1 MGQQRTIPAGE
12 FKAKCL
18 KLMDEIA
25 REGGEL
31 VITKR
36 GKPVA
41 RLLPPEPKA
50 PKESLFGFMAGT
62 ARIHGDIVE
71 SLNEEW
77 DADKEWDPDSTPDR
91 S

>member
-1 MGQQRTIPAGE
+1 MGLQRTIPAGE

-25 REGGEL
+25 RDGGEL

-62 ARIHGDIVE
+62 VKIHGDIIGPFH
-71 SLNEEW
+71 EEW
-77 DADKEWDPDSTPDR
+77 ESDKSWDPDET
-91 S
+91 